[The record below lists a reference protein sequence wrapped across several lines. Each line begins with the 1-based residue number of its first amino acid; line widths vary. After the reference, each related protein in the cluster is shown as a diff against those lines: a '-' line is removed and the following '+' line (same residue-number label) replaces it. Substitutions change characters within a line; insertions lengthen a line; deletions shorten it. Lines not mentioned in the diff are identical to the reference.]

1 VSDGFDF
8 GRRERREAKSFEP
21 PPWEKEAFEQ
31 LRRRKDDAPEPA
43 GHEETTATDPEPDA
57 AGGSV
62 KKPQVEAEGA
72 GEAKGDARPPA
83 AAQVDE
89 GTVVE
94 MMAKLAAQEPD
105 AQRSLHALALSVSAA
120 MGVFGLVL
128 IVWGVVALAR
138 SGESGRIGV
147 IGGSLFFA
155 FGAASAV
162 FAVWLMVKTLRQRGV
177 L

>member
-8 GRRERREAKSFEP
+8 EQRDRREAKSFEP

-31 LRRRKDDAPEPA
+31 LRRRKGDTEAPPEQQAPPA
-43 GHEETTATDPEPDA
+43 EIPAHQSPVVHLPQSAEAPDA
-57 AGGSV
+57 AESTT
-62 KKPQVEAEGA
+62 A
-72 GEAKGDARPPA
+72 AREPV
-83 AAQVDE
+83 AQVDE
-89 GTVVE
+89 GRVVE
-94 MMAKLAAQEPD
+94 MMAELAAQEPD
-105 AQRSLHALALSVSAA
+105 AQKGLHSLAIGVSAA

-138 SGESGRIGV
+138 SGGSGRIGV

-155 FGAASAV
+155 FGAAAVV